1 MAENTTSFSAPAA
14 PITSAAPSLPGASV
28 VSSPPGTVSLTLFGE
43 VDTFGTP
50 LLEAAL
56 DVVWGDDARRVVV
69 DLTQVS
75 FLSLSAVHALLRTR
89 SIAQRRGTDL
99 TLTTSSRFITRVLGL
114 AGAGDVTVRRDCP
127 DGPPTPPA
135 GDPVADHDGR
145 PRRAALSL
153 VPEPMGLP
161 VPVEWALPQTG
172 PAVSGDVLLETLRG
186 ASGWTS
192 TDDLQM
198 AMESLGASAVATI
211 PGAEGAGVLL
221 QAPGPH
227 DPDLRAC
234 TDCRAEGLDEVR
246 QRLPWSLGDG
256 RTGETAGTD
265 DGVVVVDD
273 LREDPRWPD
282 LAAGAAVLGVRS
294 VLCLRL
300 GTARPIGTLTVYSSR
315 PAAFSPAA
323 QRLGQILAAVGSITL
338 PAARRHHDLARALA
352 TRDVIG
358 QAKGIL
364 MERHK
369 ITADQAFGVLQ
380 RASCVSNTKLR
391 SVAERLTDTDEL

>member
-1 MAENTTSFSAPAA
+1 MAENIPSFSPPAA
-14 PITSAAPSLPGASV
+14 PRLPGASV
-28 VSSPPGTVSLTLFGE
+28 VSSAPGSVTLTLFGE

-89 SIAQRRGTDL
+89 CIAQRRGTDL
-99 TLTTSSRFITRVLGL
+99 TLTTSSRFITRLLGL

-127 DGPPTPPA
+127 EGAPTPPA
-135 GDPVADHDGR
+135 GDPEANHDGA

-153 VPEPMGLP
+153 VPEPMTLR
-161 VPVEWALPQTG
+161 VPVASELPHTG

-186 ASGWTS
+186 ASRWTS
-192 TDDLQM
+192 TDDLRM
-198 AMESLGASAVATI
+198 AMESLSASAVATI
-211 PGAEGAGVLL
+211 PGAEGAGVVLE
-221 QAPGPH
+221 APGHH

-234 TDCRAEGLDEVR
+234 TDRRAEGLDVVR
-246 QRLPWSLGDG
+246 LRLPLSLGDG
-256 RTGETAGTD
+256 RTGETARTD
-265 DGVVVVDD
+265 DGAVVVDD
-273 LREDPRWPD
+273 LREDPRWPN
-282 LAAGAAVLGVRS
+282 LAAKADALGVRS

-300 GTARPIGTLTVYSSR
+300 GTAKPIGALTVYSSR

-338 PAARRHHDLARALA
+338 PAARKHHDLARALA

-358 QAKGIL
+358 QAKGVL

-369 ITADQAFGVLQ
+369 ITADQAFAVLR
-380 RASCVSNTKLR
+380 RASCMSNIKLR
-391 SVAERLTDTDEL
+391 SLAERLSDTGEL